1 MIDFNGKKKYFESMN
16 TKVKTTI
23 TIEADLLEQV
33 KTAAKDFSNR
43 SEIYERALREYLPKL
58 KQKSPKRKLTREEEI
73 ELMNRYADEHR
84 EELLETLS
92 YQIDW

>member
-1 MIDFNGKKKYFESMN
+1 MN

-23 TIEADLLEQV
+23 TIEADLLAQV
-33 KTAAKDFSNR
+33 KNAAKDFR
-43 SEIYERALREYLPKL
+43 SQSEVVEKALREYLPKL

>member
-1 MIDFNGKKKYFESMN
+1 MN

-23 TIEADLLEQV
+23 TIEADLHEQV
-33 KTAAKDFSNR
+33 KNAAKDFSSR
-43 SEIYERALREYLPKL
+43 SEIYERALREFLPKL
-58 KQKSPKRKLTREEEI
+58 KRKTPKQKLTREEEI